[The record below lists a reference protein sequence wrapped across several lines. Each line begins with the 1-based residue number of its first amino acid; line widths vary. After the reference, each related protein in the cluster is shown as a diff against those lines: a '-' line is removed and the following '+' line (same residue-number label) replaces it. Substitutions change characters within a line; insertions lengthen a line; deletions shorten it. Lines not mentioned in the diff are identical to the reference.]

1 MKEVTITI
9 NKYPGS
15 IIITD
20 RESKE
25 NFIIDCVRDPSE
37 LFKFLC
43 NNLDTDKF
51 IVSFLIGT
59 GLSMD
64 SLEDLT
70 AYELE
75 QIENLVKTTINRRRN
90 EITEEQES

>member
-1 MKEVTITI
+1 MKEITITI

-15 IIITD
+15 IIITNK
-20 RESKE
+20 ESKE

-43 NNLDTDKF
+43 SNLNTDKF
-51 IVSFLIGT
+51 TISFLIRT

-64 SLEDLT
+64 SLEDST
-70 AYELE
+70 IYEHE
-75 QIENLVKTTINRRRN
+75 QIEDLVNISINKRRN
-90 EITEEQES
+90 EITEE